1 MRVDARRRGH
11 ATGATIGVT
20 KIHARRRARF
30 RVKGTIL
37 HGDFSRR
44 RISAK
49 LAVVAHKS
57 AGVHGNY
64 YGEVACMSYGR
75 DLHSADPPHRLYFI
89 SSV

>member
-1 MRVDARRRGH
+1 MAWYSPVRMYSRLGRR
-11 ATGATIGVT
+11 GVT
-20 KIHARRRARF
+20 KIRAVGRF

-37 HGDFSRR
+37 HGKFLQAA

-49 LAVVAHKS
+49 LAVVAYMS

-75 DLHSADPPHRLYFI
+75 DLHSADPPYRLYFI